1 MIDMVKKEIIPA
13 VMEYTTT
20 VAKSVA
26 AVKAVGADASVQEK
40 VLKEITT
47 ELSKLDASVVKLE
60 AATDAICLRLKIL
73 RLRLLHTETMY
84 SLSLQRST

>member
-47 ELSKLDASVVKLE
+47 ELSKLDAAVVKLE
-60 AATDAICLRLKIL
+60 AATDASVKIEDPKAQAIAY
-73 RLRLLHTETMY
+73 RD
-84 SLSLQRST
+84 

>member
-1 MIDMVKKEIIPA
+1 AIELAAREEVGYENYSKAINIEARTMIDMVKKEIIPA

-47 ELSKLDASVVKLE
+47 ELSKMDVAVS
-60 AATDAICLRLKIL
+60 
-73 RLRLLHTETMY
+73 
-84 SLSLQRST
+84 

>member
-1 MIDMVKKEIIPA
+1 MIDMVKKNYS

-40 VLKEITT
+40 VLKSTA
-47 ELSKLDASVVKLE
+47 ELSNWMQLLLNWKLWQMLL
-60 AATDAICLRLKIL
+60 LRLKIL

-84 SLSLQRST
+84 SAPVCST

>member
-1 MIDMVKKEIIPA
+1 MIDMVEEKKIIPA

-40 VLKEITT
+40 VLKENYNRAVQTGC
-47 ELSKLDASVVKLE
+47 
-60 AATDAICLRLKIL
+60 ICC
-73 RLRLLHTETMY
+73 
-84 SLSLQRST
+84 